1 MSPGDEPGA
10 DSSADSSA
18 GLQADAFRAALAC
31 WASGVAVVAV
41 REEGRVLAT
50 TVSSMMSI
58 SLRPPLI
65 ALALGPGA
73 QVLPFLSEGRSFG
86 VSVLAEG
93 QQRLAAV
100 FADAYPVGPSPFPAE
115 GDPFVQDVLVALGC
129 RVRRSERAGDH
140 VLVLALVEHARLA
153 GERPLVRYDRGYR
166 GLAL

>member
-1 MSPGDEPGA
+1 M
-10 DSSADSSA
+10 
-18 GLQADAFRAALAC
+18 
-31 WASGVAVVAV
+31 
-41 REEGRVLAT
+41 LAT

-73 QVLPFLSEGRSFG
+73 HMLPFPSEGRSFG

-93 QQRLAAV
+93 QQRLAVV

-115 GDPFVQDVLVALGC
+115 GDPFVQDVLVALGS

-140 VLVLALVEHARLA
+140 VLVLAL
-153 GERPLVRYDRGYR
+153 
-166 GLAL
+166 